1 MSDAVIYLVKSILVS
16 GSLTIYYWLFLR
28 NKKFNRYNRYYLL
41 FVLVAGITIPLLNFR
56 IYSVA
61 QPTNNIAAGFLHA
74 IQSNEVVPH
83 PAQSLW
89 QYLLLIAVCF
99 ISCGL
104 LTIFLTQVV
113 KMFMLGKRWPCTSI
127 HGINVYITDLDEAP
141 FSFAN
146 NLFWKRGVSMESE
159 EGSLIF
165 NHEMAHIRERH
176 TYDKLFVQLVARL
189 FWMNPF
195 YKLVLRELSIVH
207 EFIADEKSVGN
218 GDTSMFAR
226 MLLTTHNA
234 GRYLD
239 LENSFFH
246 SPIKR
251 RLTMIADSG
260 KISCSWLRRICILP
274 VTLAMFFIFSIG
286 ISNAQTE
293 PAKNTDS
300 ARREK
305 LEAEKKAAN
314 PFNEM
319 EPKSHEASEQEVKA
333 LFTKIVT
340 NPPEDRIYFIN
351 GARASVEKVKRLKY
365 ENTKDMLLLPPED
378 AMKRYGATGSK
389 GIVAFI
395 TKK

>member
-1 MSDAVIYLVKSILVS
+1 MSDVVIYLLKSILVS
-16 GSLTIYYWLFLR
+16 GALTGYYWLFLR

-41 FVLVAGITIPLLNFR
+41 FVLVAGITIPLLNFT
-56 IYSVA
+56 IYSIA
-61 QPTNNIAAGFLHA
+61 QPTNDIAAGFLHV
-74 IQSNEVVPH
+74 IQSNEVIPH
-83 PAQSLW
+83 HTDAPW
-89 QYLLLIAVCF
+89 QYLLLGAALL

-104 LTIFLTQVV
+104 LTIFLAQVV
-113 KMFMLGKRWPCTSI
+113 KMFKLGKRWPCTNI

-146 NLFWKRGVSMESE
+146 SLFWKRGVSMESE

-165 NHEMAHIRERH
+165 NHELAHIRQKH
-176 TYDKLFVQLVARL
+176 TYDKLFAQVFARV

-207 EFIADEKSVGN
+207 EFIADEKSIGD
-218 GDTSMFAR
+218 GDTPMFAR
-226 MLLTTHNA
+226 MLLATHNA
-234 GRYLD
+234 GRYLQ

-251 RLTMIADSG
+251 RLTMITDSG
-260 KISCSWLRRICILP
+260 KISCSYLRRICILP
-274 VTLAMFFIFSIG
+274 VTLAMFFVFSID

-305 LEAEKKAAN
+305 LEAEKKAN

-351 GARASVEKVKRLKY
+351 GSRASVEKVKRLKY

-378 AMKRYGATGSK
+378 ALKRFGATGSK